1 MKKLL
6 VCLLALLLAAAPALG
21 EEAADGSAHAFE
33 GSGFDSPEEAVTAY
47 LEAMQEGDVQG
58 MLSTFAIETYVDN
71 VDAQTYLT
79 RMGAFVPDDQ
89 EGVPLSNAYAREI
102 TISRRYA
109 GLADQLYMQYLY
121 YSWPEEYGEFTGDAL
136 RLNEAGGA
144 DAFLSAMSAS
154 TFADALAGMEIVGFA
169 DPAALNDNYASQ
181 INQETIARQ
190 MTSYGCDEV
199 ADIAVR
205 LNMGGEEWYQ
215 CMWAARYGEKWYNLS
230 LSGNIGALLA
240 IRTNAGGLVPAAA
253 LPE

>member
-102 TISRRYA
+102 AISRRYA

-136 RLNEAGGA
+136 RLNEAGRGGRLPLR
-144 DAFLSAMSAS
+144 D
-154 TFADALAGMEIVGFA
+154 
-169 DPAALNDNYASQ
+169 
-181 INQETIARQ
+181 
-190 MTSYGCDEV
+190 
-199 ADIAVR
+199 VR
-205 LNMGGEEWYQ
+205 LDVRRCSGGDGDCRVRRPCGAERQ
-215 CMWAARYGEKWYNLS
+215 LCFANQ
-230 LSGNIGALLA
+230 SGNHCPADDELRL
-240 IRTNAGGLVPAAA
+240 RRGGGHSRPSEHGRRGMVPVHVGRPLWGKMVQSFA
-253 LPE
+253 